1 MSFIFRFDSYSERFR
16 SRIRA
21 LSASF
26 IHRLNGKHPG
36 VVTPAELASFQNSS
50 GVDSFSNS
58 FFKSSYDASKNLDTS
73 NKLQLPAPS
82 TISKASKRLS
92 FGSPFRNGTHSTPLP
107 TSKSSTSRA
116 SQLRK
121 EIEDDQE
128 ISIDGSPVGLGLVNN
143 KGMVSNLLNRVKRL
157 SGVFGNA
164 SETSS
169 PQLRERSKQT
179 SEVPMIQEM
188 SSINARPLVSL
199 SKPQTTDSRIEKIY
213 PSIPTTQSKAVKRN
227 HTSIDTSIPPPPPP
241 PPQPT
246 ATDLS
251 NASKALKPRDSTGDK
266 STSSDRDLSTS
277 SSSIN
282 KGRNS
287 NSISFSAEDIL
298 NARRGLKKRDSDQDQ
313 RQDGVDV
320 NKSSSESRKGLNLGI
335 PRNSLASLS
344 NRLEQLRQ
352 NQDQATY
359 LNDRSSSSN
368 TTSTSKGLVSKR
380 VSDANLN
387 SSIPQIQIDRDQSS
401 SRSFVVASNQPSS
414 NVNLSIQG
422 ANGSRSSFVRPTVL
436 VGFSPNSHEL
446 ARNLGARMKE
456 SRKEREWKSPSKR
469 KVSTLKGKGRASVG
483 DASFEN
489 SRSFWKARQD
499 EENVEE

>member
-1 MSFIFRFDSYSERFR
+1 M
-16 SRIRA
+16 
-21 LSASF
+21 
-26 IHRLNGKHPG
+26 HRLNEKHPG
-36 VVTPAELASFQNSS
+36 VVTPSELASFQNSS
-50 GVDSFSNS
+50 GIDSFSNS

-121 EIEDDQE
+121 EIEGDQE
-128 ISIDGSPVGLGLVNN
+128 SSIDDSPVGLGLVNN
-143 KGMVSNLLNRVKRL
+143 KGMVSNLLNRAKRL

-199 SKPQTTDSRIEKIY
+199 SKAQTTDSRIEKIY

-227 HTSIDTSIPPPPPP
+227 HISIDTSIPPPPP

-251 NASKALKPRDSTGDK
+251 NASKALKSRESTGDQ
-266 STSSDRDLSTS
+266 STSSDKDPSSS

-298 NARRGLKKRDSDQDQ
+298 NARRGLKKRDSDQ
-313 RQDGVDV
+313 RQDEVDV
-320 NKSSSESRKGLNLGI
+320 QKSSSESRKGLNLGI

-352 NQDQATY
+352 NQHQAT
-359 LNDRSSSSN
+359 NSSDRSSSSN

-387 SSIPQIQIDRDQSS
+387 SSIPQIQINRNQSS
-401 SRSFVVASNQPSS
+401 SRSFVATSNQPSS
-414 NVNLSIQG
+414 NANLSIQG
-422 ANGSRSSFVRPTVL
+422 SNGSRSSFVRPTVL

-469 KVSTLKGKGRASVG
+469 KVPSVKGKGRTSVG

-499 EENVEE
+499 EENAEE